1 MTRIVCAAAIALT
14 VAGCSTVTTTTEE
27 RVIAACANER
37 VKARLPHLCADPVAT
52 ARNVELAKRVL
63 RVLVDLAL

>member
-1 MTRIVCAAAIALT
+1 MRKSLCAAAIALA
-14 VAGCSTVTTTTEE
+14 VAGCSTATTTTEE

-37 VKARLPHLCADPVAT
+37 VKARLPNLCADPVAT

>member
-1 MTRIVCAAAIALT
+1 MNKTICAAALALT
-14 VAGCSTVTTTTEE
+14 LAGCSTATSTTEE
-27 RVIAACANER
+27 RIVAACADER

-52 ARNVELAKRVL
+52 ARNVETAKRVL

>member
-1 MTRIVCAAAIALT
+1 VTRTLIAVAALAL
-14 VAGCSTVTTTTEE
+14 AGCSTVTTSTTEE
-27 RVIAACANER
+27 RVVAACAIER
-37 VKARLPHLCADPVAT
+37 VKARLPNLCADPVAT